1 MKRLVLALSSLTF
14 VACGGGASTQVTP
27 SAAGSSP
34 GFQVAAPTEGSTV
47 DRLMAMQESFFAIIG
62 NASTSDEAAAG
73 IDAYCSANADAIA
86 KTLADQEANMEN
98 AAMRDEFMQR
108 SAKLMERAD
117 KTFGDRPDL
126 MEDGKV
132 QEAMDRCKPQ
142 G

>member
-14 VACGGGASTQVTP
+14 IACGGGASTQVATSGAAAAP
-27 SAAGSSP
+27 SFEVKG
-34 GFQVAAPTEGSTV
+34 PTEGSVV

-62 NASTSDEAAAG
+62 NAQTSDEAAAG
-73 IDAYCSANADAIA
+73 IDAYCGANADAIA
-86 KTLADQEANMEN
+86 KTLSEQEANFEN
-98 AAMRDEFMQR
+98 EAMREEFVQR
-108 SAKLMERAD
+108 STRLMERAD
-117 KTFGDRPDL
+117 KTFGDRPNL